1 MDNINYSGN
10 IYQKLF
16 DVFDKKDG
24 LTEGEKLFSIFR
36 QQNLRKHLLNASGKD
51 IYEAIERYLAFP
63 VDEGDMQMTQEE
75 FDSWIANKE

>member
-16 DVFDKKDG
+16 DVFEKKDG
-24 LTEGEKLFSIFR
+24 LTLGEKLFSVFR

-51 IYEAIERYLAFP
+51 IYEAIERYLSFP
-63 VDEGDMQMTQEE
+63 VDETDVQMSEEE
-75 FDSWIANKE
+75 FNSWLSNK